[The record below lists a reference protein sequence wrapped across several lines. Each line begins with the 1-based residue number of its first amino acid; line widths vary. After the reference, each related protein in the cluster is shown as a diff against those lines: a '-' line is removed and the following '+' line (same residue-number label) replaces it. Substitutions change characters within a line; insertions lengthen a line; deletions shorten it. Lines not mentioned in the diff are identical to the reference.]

1 MKRIF
6 SLLRLSIEVTAISIL
21 FSLTVFAGCSN
32 CPGAA
37 VGCSCC
43 GSGTC
48 ARQACCN
55 SCGGHAM
62 EAAPKCANNP
72 HCEWHVR
79 CKYCNTKNDFYHSP
93 CNSDGGGE
101 GSAYDDTVTQQPT
114 CENIGHG
121 KYKKDWESHCT
132 ICGADKGHGTTTYN
146 YDIAALGH
154 DCTVD
159 IRPQWQMVHEV
170 PGTPGLFYTKKCSRC
185 GLHWCQ
191 PDWGWFRQVVQVNYQ
206 NPDETW
212 TTVNE
217 FDQVLRWNS
226 LVNWDYNQTVPY
238 IDPVDEWNNVC
249 WKVNYYSR
257 YEKLTKIYVYR
268 KQFTLDIDGEYALK
282 QYVDQS
288 DADIVREVY
297 DNTGWSTTNPNN
309 NLCTFDMY
317 INGKLVQHNTRNYK
331 NDHVLYG
338 STWEIKNITPDAG
351 KHYYG
356 STVDPQ

>member
-6 SLLRLSIEVTAISIL
+6 SLLRLSVEIIAISLL
-21 FSLTVFAGCSN
+21 FSLTVFAGCSD
-32 CPGAA
+32 CD
-37 VGCSCC
+37 GCSCC
-43 GSGTC
+43 GSGKC
-48 ARQACCN
+48 KFISCCN
-55 SCGGHAM
+55 DCGGHDIVTW
-62 EAAPKCANNP
+62 KCGDP
-72 HCEWHVR
+72 HCDYHQKCNR
-79 CKYCNTKNDFYHSP
+79 CSRYDASHHFD
-93 CNSDGGGE
+93 CNSDRLWE
-101 GSAYDDTVTQQPT
+101 SNNAYGHHTTQEPT

-121 KYKKDWESHCT
+121 EYYTDWSRHCT
-132 ICGADKGHGTTTYN
+132 YCGREKSSGRDTHG

-154 DCTVD
+154 NCTVD
-159 IRPQWQMVHEV
+159 ILPRWQMVHEV

-212 TTVNE
+212 TTINE

-238 IDPVDEWNNVC
+238 VDPVDEWNNIC
-249 WKVNYYSR
+249 WKVNYNSR
-257 YEKLTKIYVYR
+257 YEKWTKIYVYR

-282 QYVDQS
+282 QYIDQS
-288 DADIVREVY
+288 DADIVKEVY

-356 STVDPQ
+356 SAVDPQ